1 VGTKLLYYSLYI
13 YFFNFALETP
23 VQLTP
28 IAGFEPFWNFLFI
41 IPGGSPYP
49 GMNGH
54 QVRDFI
60 SQGKRIP
67 KPMHLDNE
75 L

>member
-1 VGTKLLYYSLYI
+1 
-13 YFFNFALETP
+13 